1 MKNILQATGLKNL
14 KPKEGR
20 KLTKY
25 HDGEGLYLWVYD
37 DGKKSYKRWFFRYR
51 FEGVNRP
58 ELLIGAFPTVSAAEA
73 RAKADEARE
82 LLKNGIDPAIN
93 RKATKQARQTAK
105 ANSFEVIAREWLAT
119 KRSEKAKTTRI
130 KEIANLEN
138 DVFPFI
144 GDRAIS
150 EITPPEI
157 LEVLRKIEARGA
169 VDTAHRAK
177 SRCSMI
183 FRYAIA
189 TGRCISDPCRD
200 LTDALQPI
208 SKQHFTTITDMQRFS
223 ELLRAI
229 ESYMGT
235 PITRAAL
242 RLMPLLATRSGEL
255 RHAKWEEIDLDAEE
269 WRYFVTKTKV
279 EHLVPLPRQAV
290 KILEELKPI
299 TYRGGE
305 SFVFPHINKSD
316 RVISDNSMLGALR
329 ALGFPKEEMTVH
341 GFRATC
347 KTELLELGY
356 PMLWVEK
363 QLAHA
368 PKEAHGRAYNRTEY
382 RDQRHKMMQAWADYL
397 DELKASTC
405 PDLKAL
411 REKYK
416 FQG

>member
-51 FEGVNRP
+51 FEGVNKP

-73 RAKADEARE
+73 REKGDEARE

-119 KRSEKAKTTRI
+119 KRSEKAKTTRV
-130 KEIANLEN
+130 KEIANFEN

-208 SKQHFTTITDMQRFS
+208 TKQHFTTITDMQRFS
-223 ELLRAI
+223 TKRWSIEL
-229 ESYMGT
+229 
-235 PITRAAL
+235 P
-242 RLMPLLATRSGEL
+242 LATFL
-255 RHAKWEEIDLDAEE
+255 TL
-269 WRYFVTKTKV
+269 
-279 EHLVPLPRQAV
+279 LPLTTWHHGLPG
-290 KILEELKPI
+290 I
-299 TYRGGE
+299 
-305 SFVFPHINKSD
+305 
-316 RVISDNSMLGALR
+316 R
-329 ALGFPKEEMTVH
+329 AN
-341 GFRATC
+341 
-347 KTELLELGY
+347 
-356 PMLWVEK
+356 
-363 QLAHA
+363 Q
-368 PKEAHGRAYNRTEY
+368 
-382 RDQRHKMMQAWADYL
+382 
-397 DELKASTC
+397 
-405 PDLKAL
+405 
-411 REKYK
+411 
-416 FQG
+416 

>member
-1 MKNILQATGLKNL
+1 MKNILQATRLKNL
-14 KPKEGR
+14 KPKEGC
-20 KLTKY
+20 KITKY

-51 FEGVNRP
+51 FEGKNKP
-58 ELLIGAFPTVSAAEA
+58 EMLIGAFPKISAAEA
-73 RAKADEARE
+73 RTKADEARD
-82 LLKNGIDPAIN
+82 LLKNGIDPAVN
-93 RKATKQARQTAK
+93 RKAKKQAKKTAK
-105 ANSFEVIAREWLAT
+105 ANSFEIVAREWLAT
-119 KRSEKAKTTRI
+119 KRKEKAKSTRI

-138 DVFPFI
+138 DVFPYI
-144 GDRAIS
+144 GEKAINN
-150 EITPPEI
+150 ITPPEI

-189 TGRCISDPCRD
+189 TGRCTSDPCRD
-200 LTDALQPI
+200 LSDALQPVT
-208 SKQHFTTITDMQRFS
+208 KQHFPTITDMNRFS

-229 ESYMGT
+229 DSYMGT

-242 RLMPLLATRSGEL
+242 KLMPLLTVRSGEL
-255 RHAKWEEIDLDAEE
+255 RHAKWKEIDFNAAE
-269 WRYFVTKTKV
+269 WRYFVTKTKI
-279 EHLVPLPRQAV
+279 EHLVPLPRQAIE
-290 KILEELKPI
+290 ILEGLKPI
-299 TYRGGE
+299 SHKEEE
-305 SFVFPHINKSD
+305 SFIFPHINKTD

-329 ALGFPKEEMTVH
+329 ALGFSKEEMTIH

-356 PMLWVEK
+356 PLAWIEK

-382 RDQRHKMMQAWADYL
+382 REQRHKMMQSWADYL
-397 DELKASTC
+397 DELKAC
-405 PDLKAL
+405 QQLDINEL
-411 REKYK
+411 RKKYHFK
-416 FQG
+416 G